1 MGSAQSSN
9 TAKAIAEVA
18 NSVTSNTS
26 TSNAQVASIY
36 DRIKAEGCSIRG
48 DVNINIASQVGATN
62 AQIVKA
68 FQQTH
73 IQNSIAQQMQQLAQ
87 STVGSLGIGIA
98 DANNYVSTYASAST
112 DISNYVFTASS
123 QSTFEDTTVLCEN
136 SVIGGDFN
144 VDLSYT
150 NSFWNDQG
158 VSSNQINDIANS
170 ITQKVSQ
177 TATAKVVGLTGLLII
192 LAIIIGI
199 IGYAL
204 SKPVGAAA
212 KSLGPAMGIISI
224 VVIIIIITFMYI
236 KATPPFF
243 SDQQTCS
250 PSGNLGGSTCSFNNC
265 LNSKTQTVSLDKPPL
280 KYMYNIIG
288 TQQDTTKSKRFTID
302 GVGMLNMIVY
312 SSNNSSNYEYNQGYN
327 ALSCM
332 QWAQNTTDGESF
344 SIGWNKDTTHQAYG
358 VPQLPNPFRLVKVS
372 VKVKDSHQPEDVYC
386 ITPTTYNFSGD
397 FAGNSNTPSVYEGPT
412 TTDPTYDDKLYIKIK
427 DFNDNYKSDTDKL
440 LQITAELN
448 AEGWKQYF
456 NLEGN
461 YTYNSKSLD
470 EVNKEKKKRALHA
483 RYILTLASGLDNSVY
498 IFDGTD
504 NNPAEEVS
512 YMSKTILSNT
522 DEAKLY
528 CYKYNPDQIPQN
540 FENRITESTTGSL
553 TGKIGVC
560 NTRQNKLKHFFG
572 SVGNWIILVIGI
584 IILGF
589 LIYLFV
595 RKIMKRKD

>member
-9 TAKAIAEVA
+9 TAKAIAKVA

-26 TSNAQVASIY
+26 TSNAQVSSVY
-36 DRIKAEGCSIRG
+36 SRIEADKCSIRG

-62 AQIVKA
+62 RQIVA
-68 FQQTH
+68 AMQNTH

-87 STVGSLGIGIA
+87 STVGSLGIGVA

-112 DISNYVFTASS
+112 DIANYVFTASS
-123 QSTFEDTTVLCEN
+123 QSTFEDTSVLCEN

-158 VSSNQINDIANS
+158 VTSKQINNIVNN

-192 LAIIIGI
+192 LAILIGI
-199 IGYAL
+199 IGYAV
-204 SKPVGAAA
+204 SKPAGKAF
-212 KSLGPAMGIISI
+212 KSLGPAIGIIAI
-224 VVIIIIITFMYI
+224 VVIIILIIFMYI

-243 SDQQTCS
+243 SEQQTCS

-265 LNSKTQTVSLDKPPL
+265 LNSKDQTVSLDKPPL

-288 TQQDTTKSKRFTID
+288 SGQGNSKSTSFTIE
-302 GVGMLNMIVY
+302 GIGMLNMIVY
-312 SSNNSSNYEYNQGYN
+312 SSDNSSNYEFNQGYN

-332 QWAQNTTDGESF
+332 QWANNTTDGDSF
-344 SIGWNKDTTHQAYG
+344 NIGWNKDTTYKAYG
-358 VPQLPNPFRLVKVS
+358 VPQLPNPFTLLKVT
-372 VKVKDSHQPEDVYC
+372 DSSGEEVYC
-386 ITPTTYNFSGD
+386 ITPTSYNFS
-397 FAGNSNTPSVYEGPT
+397 ATPEEPSKTPSVYQGPS
-412 TTDPTYDDKLYIKIK
+412 DSSPKFDDKSYIKIK
-427 DFNDNYKSDTDKL
+427 DFNDNYKSDIDKL
-440 LQITAELN
+440 LRITAELN
-448 AEGWKQYF
+448 VLGWNNYF
-456 NLEGN
+456 NLTKPYEK
-461 YTYNSKSLD
+461 TSKLD
-470 EVNKEKKKRALHA
+470 DITEKKKRALHA

-504 NNPAEEVS
+504 NNPVEEVS
-512 YMSKTILSNT
+512 YMENTILSNT

-528 CYKYNPDQIPQN
+528 CYKYNPDQMPQD
-540 FENRITESTTGSL
+540 FKNRIPESTSGSL

-584 IILGF
+584 IIFVF